1 MAKID
6 KETMSLYEYIKD
18 IQDNAEKKT
27 KGDWFEAI
35 LLHMD
40 NCHLGN
46 HIGTF
51 VNPNIKI
58 AICSH
63 RSKVAGYVTTGGS
76 TCCLDCMSSSAS
88 YQPSAKLLLNT
99 VPSDKNVSE
108 VAIMKDE
115 ELEKELKKLFQPIEG
130 LQEKVREM
138 QKKIHDTQGKAQKI
152 WKDRWKEPEA
162 TDTHLRQV
170 YFPVAEETYHL
181 LSIMP
186 SSSLTLEMYRRI
198 RAINGHKISCYNK
211 KSKTYGQ
218 PCEEITELTEIKFGG
233 SQPQNIST
241 LNSRSKGNIYLLSSL
256 PPSLSA
262 REIRLPK
269 SDFFRESIWYK
280 QQSNTL
286 YRLHDVG
293 RSAKK
298 VKEKNK
304 PLYRLHDYMKQNRN
318 TMKIRQAIHD
328 LVDEMISAVL
338 LVSYQIRAV
347 GIGWSEEEAYSQL
360 PTAQKI
366 WLDDA
371 YAKERKETS
380 WVDDISSSFAR
391 WVIRSYEK
399 LLGEDAI
406 KLGDAEHGFIKKQME
421 TVLKNE
427 VRYES

>member
-18 IQDNAEKKT
+18 IQDNAEKET
-27 KGDWFEAI
+27 KVDWFEAI

-63 RSKVAGYVTTGGS
+63 TSKVAGYVTTGGS

-115 ELEKELKKLFQPIEG
+115 ELEKELEKLFQPIEG
-130 LQEKVREM
+130 LQEKVHEI
-138 QKKIHDTQGKAQKI
+138 QKKIHDTQEKAQKI
-152 WKDRWKEPEA
+152 WADRWKEPEA

-198 RAINGHKISCYNK
+198 RAINGHKIGCYNK
-211 KSKTYGQ
+211 KSETYGQ

-241 LNSRSKGNIYLLSSL
+241 LNSRYKGKVYLLSSL
-256 PPSLSA
+256 PPSLPA
-262 REIRLPK
+262 RKIRLPK

-286 YRLHDVG
+286 YRLHD
-293 RSAKK
+293 
-298 VKEKNK
+298 
-304 PLYRLHDYMKQNRN
+304 YMKQNQN

-328 LVDEMISAVL
+328 LVNEMISAVL
-338 LVSYQIRAV
+338 LVSYQIRAE

-371 YAKERKETS
+371 YAEERKETS
-380 WVDDISSSFAR
+380 WTDDISSSFAR

-406 KLGDAEHGFIKKQME
+406 KLGDAEHNFIKKQME
-421 TVLKNE
+421 NVLKDE